1 MQMNEV
7 LRICVSAERL
17 LIRGYC
23 HGYKDMLVGEVAWLL
38 LGPPLFC
45 IKKPTTNLQMTCF
58 TNESRIALGQGISF
72 SAASARD
79 ARGPRP
85 LLQALLVLTWNHA
98 GCSDLAI

>member
-1 MQMNEV
+1 MAA
-7 LRICVSAERL
+7 SGA
-17 LIRGYC
+17 
-23 HGYKDMLVGEVAWLL
+23 
-38 LGPPLFC
+38 PPLFC
-45 IKKPTTNLQMTCF
+45 LKKPTTNLQMTCF